1 MPGPGEPCPRR
12 PVNPGVDEQQARR
25 SSRPLIFLAVLAL
38 HGGVLALLLTGSR
51 TLGVAMS
58 TEHPVEVLFL
68 PPTAIPK
75 VRALN
80 IRPQP
85 VRTNVAVGLA
95 PPALVSS
102 DQSSP
107 AAAPEGRGS
116 AVNWGAEAHRALRA
130 FEIRRDA
137 PPSSA
142 QSVSSSRD
150 DWWPLGHEAGD
161 RYKTASGD
169 WIVWID
175 SNCYEVARWHSTAGA
190 AATEAPQTICTP
202 PNGGPSQKE

>member
-1 MPGPGEPCPRR
+1 M
-12 PVNPGVDEQQARR
+12 
-25 SSRPLIFLAVLAL
+25 LAL
-38 HGGVLALLLTGSR
+38 HGGVLALLLNASR
-51 TLGVAMS
+51 NLSVAMS
-58 TEHPVEVLFL
+58 TERPVEVLFL
-68 PPTAIPK
+68 PPTAVPK

-85 VRTNVAVGLA
+85 IRTDIAMGLA

-102 DQSSP
+102 DQSGPSS
-107 AAAPEGRGS
+107 APDGRGS

-137 PPSSA
+137 PQSSA
-142 QSVSSSRD
+142 LSVSSSRD
-150 DWWPLGHEAGD
+150 EWWPRGHEAGD

-190 AATEAPQTICTP
+190 AVAEEPQTICSP
-202 PNGGPSQKE
+202 PNGGASRKE